1 MQYRAAIFDIDGTL
15 VHKGEKAP
23 SAALQNAI
31 MRLQAQGVTVIIATG
46 RAHFSARAVAGI
58 AGGTR
63 AHPGRPACPRRRC
76 RPGPH
81 ARTLHQRA
89 GSGRLSDIR
98 YSERSEE

>member
-46 RAHFSARAVAGI
+46 RAHFSARASPLSFCFF
-58 AGGTR
+58 TSRR
-63 AHPGRPACPRRRC
+63 ASMSSCV
-76 RPGPH
+76 
-81 ARTLHQRA
+81 RA
-89 GSGRLSDIR
+89 SRSASGRLGLVQR
-98 YSERSEE
+98 QRRPLTTK